1 MEKRCSG
8 NGKSARAQMSTYRLS
23 RRVVL
28 GGWIEDLEE
37 LEKIKGGG
45 HKWGEIGKNKDEVLG
60 VMMGLIEEL

>member
-28 GGWIEDLEE
+28 EGWIEDLEE
-37 LEKIKGGG
+37 LEKIRGEGINGERLGRIKM
-45 HKWGEIGKNKDEVLG
+45 KFWG
-60 VMMGLIEEL
+60 